1 MPLAWA
7 YGGLLS
13 MALGLSTHGIAAEWH
28 RSVIVGEGEFLGP
41 NRLSFW
47 GGVHALAMFAVVVI
61 LPAGLLGLIMARLTR
76 GFVRGWGHPP
86 DEIHA

>member
-1 MPLAWA
+1 MAF
-7 YGGLLS
+7 GLW
-13 MALGLSTHGIAAEWH
+13 THGIGAEWH
-28 RSVIVGEGEFLGP
+28 RSVFVGEGEFLGP
-41 NRLSFW
+41 NRLTF
-47 GGVHALAMFAVVVI
+47 GDAVRALAVFAIVVI